1 MSVFTNSASGA
12 PEQAEAYTRAV
23 LDLVGSRDPQAVLD
37 ATPGA
42 LGDLVEGMSDEQL
55 TIPERDGKWSVGQV
69 LRHLA
74 DSEIVWAFR
83 LRMVLGQDRPTLTG
97 YDQDAWAE
105 RLLYAESDPAQSLT
119 EFAFLRRSNLRVL
132 ERASD
137 ADLKRVGLHVER
149 GEESIEH
156 MIALYA
162 GHDLLHLR
170 QIERIRDAVTASAP
184 DAVPTD

>member
-23 LDLVGSRDPQAVLD
+23 LDLLGSRDPLAVLD
-37 ATPGA
+37 ATPGT
-42 LGDLVEGMSDEQL
+42 LGHLVDGMSDAQL
-55 TIPERDGKWSVGQV
+55 AIPERDGKWSVREV
-69 LRHLA
+69 LCHLV
-74 DSEIVWAFR
+74 DSELVWAFR
-83 LRMVLGQDRPTLTG
+83 LRMVLGQDRPALTG

-105 RLLYAESDPAQSLT
+105 RMSYSETDPARSLT
-119 EFAFLRRSNLRVL
+119 EFAFMRRSNLRLL

-137 ADLKRVGLHVER
+137 ADLKRVGLHAER
-149 GEESIEH
+149 GEESLEH

-170 QIERIRDAVTASAP
+170 QIERIRAAVTGEVGMRP
-184 DAVPTD
+184 ET